1 MNQKENAI
9 EIKGLRKT
17 YFLRG
22 KKPYEAIKSIDLRVE
37 RGEIVGFIGPNGA
50 GKTTTIKIIV
60 GLIYPTAGV
69 VTILGKPLSDFT
81 YRQSIGYLPER
92 PYFYENLTARE
103 LLEYCGKFFGLSKDQ
118 RRIRAKE
125 LLDLIGLKDW
135 AGMRIKV
142 YSQGMIQKLG
152 LAQAL
157 IGEPK
162 LLILDEPMSVL
173 DPLSRRQVRQ
183 FLLELK
189 QKGTTIFFSSHIL
202 NDVEILCDRAV
213 IIKSGQILLDMDIAT
228 LLDKSI
234 LGYEVIACGLSQ
246 AVKERLTKT
255 GVSFAERLG
264 SIYILADNAKK
275 AEVVDILYS
284 GGARIVSLTPQKQSL
299 EDAFIEEVARKEE

>member
-1 MNQKENAI
+1 MSPKENAI

-22 KKPYEAIKSIDLRVE
+22 KKPYEAIKSIDLKVE

-69 VTILGKPLSDFT
+69 VTIMGKPLSDFA

-92 PYFYENLTARE
+92 PHFYENLTARE

-125 LLDLIGLKDW
+125 LLDLTGLKDW
-135 AGMRIKV
+135 ASMRIKV

-183 FLLELK
+183 LLLELK

-202 NDVEILCDRAV
+202 NDVEMLCDRAV

-255 GVSFAERLG
+255 GVSFGERLG
-264 SIYILADNAKK
+264 STYILTDNAKK
-275 AEVVDILYS
+275 TEVMDILYS